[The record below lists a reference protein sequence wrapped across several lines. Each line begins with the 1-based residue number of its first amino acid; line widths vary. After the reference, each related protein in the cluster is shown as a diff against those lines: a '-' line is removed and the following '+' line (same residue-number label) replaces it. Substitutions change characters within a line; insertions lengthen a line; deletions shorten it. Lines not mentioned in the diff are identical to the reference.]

1 MSKVLRYI
9 LNTLFTAELLLF
21 LLFAVS
27 YALPQYE
34 VTLVYPTVFSALRFA
49 VSCAAAV
56 LFCRYT
62 AVCSKTERLF
72 SLLLLLFSAVNG
84 CIFIFESYAWTV
96 LLFCVACVIC
106 YTVVLWKCMKSAW
119 VREISLLL
127 CFLVVVILPIYCVFI
142 FTAIGAREDTVV
154 QTSVSPQGTYVAE
167 VIESDQGALGGDTV
181 VAVRRNKK
189 LFFAV
194 CEVRPS
200 AQEIYRGGFGEAA
213 TLCIQWHSDS
223 VLQIQGETYSVAP

>member
-21 LLFAVS
+21 LLFAVC

-84 CIFIFESYAWTV
+84 CIFIFESYARTV
-96 LLFCVACVIC
+96 LRCLCNLLYCGTLEMYEKLLGAGNIFVALLFGCCHF
-106 YTVVLWKCMKSAW
+106 TD
-119 VREISLLL
+119 LLR
-127 CFLVVVILPIYCVFI
+127 FYIYSYRC
-142 FTAIGAREDTVV
+142 AR
-154 QTSVSPQGTYVAE
+154 
-167 VIESDQGALGGDTV
+167 
-181 VAVRRNKK
+181 
-189 LFFAV
+189 
-194 CEVRPS
+194 
-200 AQEIYRGGFGEAA
+200 
-213 TLCIQWHSDS
+213 
-223 VLQIQGETYSVAP
+223 